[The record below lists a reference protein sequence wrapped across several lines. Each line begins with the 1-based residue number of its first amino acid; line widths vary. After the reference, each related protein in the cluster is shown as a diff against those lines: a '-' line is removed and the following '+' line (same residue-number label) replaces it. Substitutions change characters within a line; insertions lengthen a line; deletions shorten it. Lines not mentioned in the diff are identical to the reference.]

1 MEKDD
6 AEQWYRSIK
15 VSSMG
20 LPNQGTVHSYLQ
32 GNCENIL
39 ITESVR
45 IFPSTQLT
53 QIWITNSIFQTIKQS
68 KMVKTAKEGFDRVL
82 ADEEGTFAFIHEAS
96 QVLEIDQIGP
106 LLWRE

>member
-53 QIWITNSIFQTIKQS
+53 HNLNNKLNFSDNKTEQDGENCERRIW
-68 KMVKTAKEGFDRVL
+68 
-82 ADEEGTFAFIHEAS
+82 
-96 QVLEIDQIGP
+96 
-106 LLWRE
+106 